1 MVEQATNLIF
11 QMKNNIQNTELIIDL
26 LNNLESII
34 CESFDGNFSSF
45 TRNFIIMIGK
55 ILITYY

>member
-1 MVEQATNLIF
+1 
-11 QMKNNIQNTELIIDL
+11 MKNNIQNTELIIDL

-34 CESFDGNFSSF
+34 CEKFDGNFSSF

>member
-34 CESFDGNFSSF
+34 CESLMVIFLLSQE
-45 TRNFIIMIGK
+45 NFIIMIGK